1 MIPAAGQQGML
12 SSVVLKAAAPCNL
25 NCSYCYVYNHEDQS
39 WRDRPKAIGDAVFDA
54 TLRAVKDYCDCRN
67 NHSMFITLHGGEPLL
82 IGAARFDELATRAER
97 FLGPRLAALPVQTN
111 GTLIDDQ
118 WIEVFLRHQTWVGVS
133 LDGPPE
139 IHDAVRVDHAGRGS
153 YRAAVAG
160 LNRLREAGVPS
171 SILCVINPGCS
182 GLEVYRHFREIGV
195 KRMNFLLPDVSHDS
209 KLRWYGGKG
218 PTPVAD
224 FLIPIFDE
232 WAREDDESMCIRL
245 FWGLLRQ
252 MLGGDGETDLFGN
265 PLLSYVVV
273 ETDGAIEALD
283 ALRVCRAGLGKSG
296 LNVLQHSFDDLSLG
310 DPFLYQAVHSGV
322 PLCAQCQ
329 ACPERELCGG
339 GYLPHRYARA
349 NGFDNPSVWC
359 ADILKL
365 LEHMRAWM
373 RQTSFGTKPPKR
385 KKRGQRTRNH
395 LEPVESIA

>member
-1 MIPAAGQQGML
+1 MTAAAGQQGML

-25 NCSYCYVYNHEDQS
+25 NCSYCYVYNHEDRS
-39 WRDRPKAIGDAVFDA
+39 WRDRPKAIGDDVFDA
-54 TLRAVKDYCDCRN
+54 TLRAVKAYCDCRN
-67 NHSMFITLHGGEPLL
+67 GHSMFITLHGGEPLL

-97 FLGPRLAALPVQTN
+97 FLGPRLAALSVQTN
-111 GTLIDDQ
+111 GTLIDDR
-118 WIEVFLRHQTWVGVS
+118 WIAVFLRHQTWVGVS

-171 SILCVINPGCS
+171 SILCVINPGYS
-182 GLEVYRHFREIGV
+182 GLEVYRHFRAIGV

-232 WAREDDESMCIRL
+232 WVREDDESMCIRL

-252 MLGGDGETDLFGN
+252 MLDGDGETDLFGN

-296 LNVLQHSFDDLSLG
+296 LNVLHHSFDDLSLG

-322 PLCAQCQ
+322 PLCVQCQ

-365 LEHMRAWM
+365 LEHMRAWV
-373 RQTSFGTKPPKR
+373 RRTSVGTKPPKG
-385 KKRGQRTRNH
+385 KKRGQRTRDR